1 MKGRKES
8 DHNTITMETKCQT
21 RKALEKRQIWRTNNE
36 EAWEDFNKEMQDTPE
51 EVTKDFNKFEKFLN
65 KTMAQQLGK
74 ITITPGKKRKIT
86 NPEIKRLRQHKKQA
100 KKDMEKAHKEGNRQ
114 GEPLKKYLEYQQKL
128 REKIEE
134 QEGRNIEK
142 IAQEIISR
150 GGTNS
155 QQFWKI
161 RKSITKQNSCD
172 YELITEDGIKVID
185 PSEHKEHVAKYYE
198 ELYTAREGNP
208 QYKKWTNHIKRI
220 VASVDAILQD
230 APNEEP
236 FTGKELDKAIKTL
249 RRGKCPGPDNIPN
262 EAFIKASANT
272 RKVYL
277 KMFNHIL
284 EKGNIPEQW
293 LNGNIT
299 RLYKGKGTKGK
310 CSNERGITLASNVG
324 KLFERMVNN
333 RATTKAQMTDA
344 QAGGKK
350 GRATVDH
357 LLAFKEAVNA
367 ARSQKLPFY
376 ATFLDVTK
384 AYDKAWIDAILY
396 VMYKRGVNSKLWQ
409 IIKKLNENL
418 TANIHTKYGPTRKI
432 TIKDS
437 IRQGG
442 VLSVL
447 QYALLMDEINK
458 EIQETEKYH
467 IKFGKE
473 KSQSLTIG
481 KTSEQPRLT
490 LGQMQVEPTEKY
502 KYLGEMVNEKL
513 NLKDQLK
520 QIEGKVEAAYQAML
534 VIAGDCHFKNIH
546 METFWKLV
554 SACIIP
560 IITYAGETRKPN
572 KEENKK
578 LNQLLD
584 RIIRRIL
591 MVPESTPREA
601 LYIESGLL
609 DIETITDKNRI
620 MMGERIKK
628 NGNQLLNEVTKNAV
642 PGGWKELLRKTKE
655 KYDVTDEDLQKSKY
669 TTRKDINKKIT
680 AAFKRNTERN
690 GENKSKI
697 NYLLEGTERWTPG
710 QPKSYMLHLGRT
722 QASTIFKART
732 RMLHVKNNYK
742 NAYKNQACSACQKE
756 AETQEHVLAACP
768 AIHKDNT
775 TTVEKYE
782 IFVENHKEV
791 AKTAKK
797 IAAVI
802 EKLEKLPIV

>member
-1 MKGRKES
+1 
-8 DHNTITMETKCQT
+8 
-21 RKALEKRQIWRTNNE
+21 
-36 EAWEDFNKEMQDTPE
+36 
-51 EVTKDFNKFEKFLN
+51 
-65 KTMAQQLGK
+65 
-74 ITITPGKKRKIT
+74 
-86 NPEIKRLRQHKKQA
+86 
-100 KKDMEKAHKEGNRQ
+100 
-114 GEPLKKYLEYQQKL
+114 
-128 REKIEE
+128 
-134 QEGRNIEK
+134 
-142 IAQEIISR
+142 
-150 GGTNS
+150 
-155 QQFWKI
+155 
-161 RKSITKQNSCD
+161 
-172 YELITEDGIKVID
+172 
-185 PSEHKEHVAKYYE
+185 
-198 ELYTAREGNP
+198 
-208 QYKKWTNHIKRI
+208 
-220 VASVDAILQD
+220 
-230 APNEEP
+230 
-236 FTGKELDKAIKTL
+236 
-249 RRGKCPGPDNIPN
+249 
-262 EAFIKASANT
+262 
-272 RKVYL
+272 
-277 KMFNHIL
+277 MFNHIL

-367 ARSQKLPFY
+367 ARSQKLPVY

-432 TIKDS
+432 TIKNS

-458 EIQETEKYH
+458 EIQEIDLGIEIPDTPTKMACLLWMDDVLLLETKPKEKQKLLDITEKVAEKYH

-601 LYIESGLL
+601 LYICSVRLADL
-609 DIETITDKNRI
+609 IRITNAMVVLFSLAEFSVTSVVNRHNFWNRWRFVDQAMLI
-620 MMGERIKK
+620 ADLSTLSVMTWHQGKSIHSR
-628 NGNQLLNEVTKNAV
+628 EV
-642 PGGWKELLRKTKE
+642 
-655 KYDVTDEDLQKSKY
+655 
-669 TTRKDINKKIT
+669 
-680 AAFKRNTERN
+680 
-690 GENKSKI
+690 
-697 NYLLEGTERWTPG
+697 
-710 QPKSYMLHLGRT
+710 
-722 QASTIFKART
+722 
-732 RMLHVKNNYK
+732 
-742 NAYKNQACSACQKE
+742 
-756 AETQEHVLAACP
+756 
-768 AIHKDNT
+768 
-775 TTVEKYE
+775 
-782 IFVENHKEV
+782 
-791 AKTAKK
+791 
-797 IAAVI
+797 
-802 EKLEKLPIV
+802 